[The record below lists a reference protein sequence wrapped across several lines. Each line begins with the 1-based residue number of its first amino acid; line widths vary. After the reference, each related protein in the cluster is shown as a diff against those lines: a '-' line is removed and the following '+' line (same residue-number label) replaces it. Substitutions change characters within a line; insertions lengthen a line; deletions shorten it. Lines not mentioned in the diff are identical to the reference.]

1 MKPKIPQFQQAGPY
15 NIQFTTLQ
23 SMTPKFLNHTLLNY
37 VVSSYEIF
45 HYTLWMNFSFRPG
58 ILYTLTTSPFFI

>member
-45 HYTLWMNFSFRPG
+45 HYTL
-58 ILYTLTTSPFFI
+58 